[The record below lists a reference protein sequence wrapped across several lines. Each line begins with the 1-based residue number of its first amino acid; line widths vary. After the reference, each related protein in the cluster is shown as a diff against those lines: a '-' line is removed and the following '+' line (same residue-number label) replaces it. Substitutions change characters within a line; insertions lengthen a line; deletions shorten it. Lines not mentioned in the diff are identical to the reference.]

1 MRGEAALTVRRTYVV
16 GMPPLMGVVQARARR
31 AHAQRRAAREADKRR
46 GERREARSLGCGGPD
61 EGVAALVATN
71 RQNQG

>member
-1 MRGEAALTVRRTYVV
+1 MRGEAALTVRRACGRCAAPHGRRAGTSE
-16 GMPPLMGVVQARARR
+16 ARARPE
-31 AHAQRRAAREADKRR
+31 ARGAR
-46 GERREARSLGCGGPD
+46 GRQEERREARGAQPWVWGPD